1 MPSALDTILE
11 YYRVFST
18 LDVNA
23 IASYFCEPSMTVAP
37 QGMFA
42 ATNRA
47 ALADS
52 LAPLVHSLKAKGYGR
67 SEYVQPEVTALGETA
82 ALVRGVA
89 VRYTPTGSELERIPL
104 TYLVRRTDA
113 GWKIAVLVAER

>member
-1 MPSALDTILE
+1 MPSALDAILE
-11 YYRVFST
+11 YYKVFST
-18 LDVNA
+18 LDVSA
-23 IASYFCEPSMTVAP
+23 IVSYFCEPSMTIAP
-37 QGMFA
+37 QAMFTA
-42 ATNRA
+42 ANRS

-67 SEYVQPEVTALGETA
+67 SEYVQAEVTALGETA

-89 VRYTPTGSELERIPL
+89 VRYTTAGSELERIPL
-104 TYLVRRTDA
+104 TYLMRRTDA